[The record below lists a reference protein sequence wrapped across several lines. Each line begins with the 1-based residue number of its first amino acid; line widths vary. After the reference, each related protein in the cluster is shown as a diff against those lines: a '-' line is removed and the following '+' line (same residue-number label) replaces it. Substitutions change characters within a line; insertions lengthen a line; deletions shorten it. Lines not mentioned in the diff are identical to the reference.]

1 MISSFSED
9 DEDAPE
15 QVSKITS
22 VRFLHPRTGR
32 DLTLVMQKSPLEKPM
47 KVSIPVTK
55 VPPKKEEEEDGKE
68 RKKRAVTSGS
78 GQVAFVVSK
87 EKASFLFFVNVFFA
101 I

>member
-1 MISSFSED
+1 MTSSFSED

-55 VPPKKEEEEDGKE
+55 VPPKKEEEDGKE

-87 EKASFLFFVNVFFA
+87 EKASFLFL
-101 I
+101 